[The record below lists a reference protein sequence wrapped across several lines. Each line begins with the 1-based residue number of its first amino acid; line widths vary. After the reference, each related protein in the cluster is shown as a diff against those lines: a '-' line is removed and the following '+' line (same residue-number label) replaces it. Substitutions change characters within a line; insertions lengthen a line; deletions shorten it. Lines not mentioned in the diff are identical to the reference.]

1 MPFVCGESGE
11 HPGAWVPVWIIG
23 CSPFWILRSINC
35 GRPSRIP
42 FGRREGARC
51 IGALSIAKLGLC
63 EVVELD
69 DALAAIDVAKARG
82 ACLDAKEGKTP
93 VVGAAVVLADA
104 DHMLESC
111 FAHGIAR
118 LGIVC

>member
-1 MPFVCGESGE
+1 MLALLDLTFYQ
-11 HPGAWVPVWIIG
+11 
-23 CSPFWILRSINC
+23 LRV
-35 GRPSRIP
+35 PSRIP
-42 FGRREGARC
+42 FGRREGTRC

-82 ACLDAKEGKTP
+82 TCFDAKESKAS

-111 FAHGIAR
+111 FAHGIAH
-118 LGIVC
+118 LGVVC

>member
-1 MPFVCGESGE
+1 MLALLDLTFYQ
-11 HPGAWVPVWIIG
+11 
-23 CSPFWILRSINC
+23 LRA
-35 GRPSRIP
+35 PSRIP

-51 IGALSIAKLGLC
+51 IEALLIAKLGLC

-111 FAHGIAR
+111 FTHGIAR

>member
-1 MPFVCGESGE
+1 MLALLDPTFYQ
-11 HPGAWVPVWIIG
+11 
-23 CSPFWILRSINC
+23 LRA
-35 GRPSRIP
+35 PSRIP

-63 EVVELD
+63 KVVELD
-69 DALAAIDVAKARG
+69 DALAAIDIAKARG
-82 ACLDAKEGKTP
+82 ACLDAKEGKAS

-111 FAHGIAR
+111 FAHGIAH

>member
-1 MPFVCGESGE
+1 MLALLDLTFCK
-11 HPGAWVPVWIIG
+11 
-23 CSPFWILRSINC
+23 LRA
-35 GRPSRIP
+35 PSRIP
-42 FGRREGARC
+42 FGRQGGARC
-51 IGALSIAKLGLC
+51 IGALPIAKLGLY

-104 DHMLESC
+104 DHMLESR
-111 FAHGIAR
+111 FAHGIAH

>member
-1 MPFVCGESGE
+1 MLALLDLTFYQLRAPSG
-11 HPGAWVPVWIIG
+11 
-23 CSPFWILRSINC
+23 
-35 GRPSRIP
+35 IP

-51 IGALSIAKLGLC
+51 IEALLIAKLGLC
-63 EVVELD
+63 KVVELD

-82 ACLDAKEGKTP
+82 ACLDAKEGKTL

-111 FAHGIAR
+111 FTHGIAR

>member
-1 MPFVCGESGE
+1 MLALLDLTFYQ
-11 HPGAWVPVWIIG
+11 
-23 CSPFWILRSINC
+23 LRA
-35 GRPSRIP
+35 PSRIP

-63 EVVELD
+63 KAVELD
-69 DALAAIDVAKARG
+69 DALAAIDIAKARG
-82 ACLDAKEGKTP
+82 ACLDAKEGKAS

-111 FAHGIAR
+111 FAHGIAH